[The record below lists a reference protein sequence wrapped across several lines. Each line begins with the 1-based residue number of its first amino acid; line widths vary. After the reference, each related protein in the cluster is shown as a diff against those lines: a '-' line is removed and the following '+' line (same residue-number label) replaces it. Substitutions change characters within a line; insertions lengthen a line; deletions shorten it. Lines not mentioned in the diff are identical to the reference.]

1 MGGLCEL
8 CLKEGIYTPAD
19 IVHHKVYINPTNID
33 NPDITLNWKNLQA
46 VCITHHNQIHN
57 RTVQRRY
64 TVDEFGHV
72 IFNELWYDRPAVWS
86 QEQSRETVSDTWI
99 FLSLAP
105 RVFGSSSANF
115 CYIIKCPD
123 TVTDNYHPWWSAYL
137 IHSPLFK
144 NNMGLLKD
152 RVPYPFLDKC
162 ESDIPL

>member
-1 MGGLCEL
+1 MKKFSEKFYKSKAWQDCRIGYLSSVGGLCEL

-72 IFNELWYDRPAVWS
+72 IFNES
-86 QEQSRETVSDTWI
+86 
-99 FLSLAP
+99 
-105 RVFGSSSANF
+105 
-115 CYIIKCPD
+115 
-123 TVTDNYHPWWSAYL
+123 
-137 IHSPLFK
+137 
-144 NNMGLLKD
+144 
-152 RVPYPFLDKC
+152 
-162 ESDIPL
+162 